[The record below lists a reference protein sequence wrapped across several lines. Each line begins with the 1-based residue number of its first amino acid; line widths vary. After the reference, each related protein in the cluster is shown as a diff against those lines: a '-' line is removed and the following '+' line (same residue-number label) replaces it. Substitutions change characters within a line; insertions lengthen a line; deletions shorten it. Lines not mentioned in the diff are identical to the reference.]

1 MSAKMPLEE
10 LSNSKA
16 HFYDLFESL
25 TVKNFQVTK
34 FPEFRK
40 GLILGTGNINN
51 IIFLTEVCRK
61 SSNPNLTVVGGD
73 HLISELSRKQF
84 DSIEFI
90 KYSEAGLFLWKSNPI
105 WWEEVFKKNFDSIFF
120 YINQNS
126 LLGIQNILEILQF
139 SQTKVEIYFIDEEKK
154 LYQIS
159 QEDCEQ
165 ALNSISKIDKFTD
178 QESRNYLH
186 LHKKRNA
193 RLLFDGR
200 VLSENSRT
208 GIHRYANELLKVLP
222 SKISEIDIQIIGCQD
237 STIPEG
243 VAKIPVSLPLSD
255 HERAEKIVGISSTLE
270 QSDLI
275 FSPYFPVPRK
285 RKAKAILTI
294 HDLIP
299 LVHPEW
305 FTNPS
310 TINFFKNNLR
320 ESALH
325 ADKIIADSYCTK
337 SDIIKFYEIEDEKI
351 EVIHLAPSLIFK
363 NTAEWNPPLGKTI
376 PEIITKNRP
385 YFLSV
390 ATLEP
395 RKNLVRTIKAF
406 ELLREREKSLK
417 PALIL
422 VGKSGWKN
430 EELLETFHKS
440 KYNDSIFFT
449 GYLNNEDLISVYQHA
464 LAFIYPSLYEGFG
477 LPVLEAMSSGV
488 PVITS
493 NNSSLAEIATDAA
506 LCCDPYSVEEIAVSM
521 EKIAESQTLRQ
532 NLAALGIQRSNKFSW
547 EKTAKET
554 AKVLLSCLN

>member
-1 MSAKMPLEE
+1 MPLEE
-10 LSNSKA
+10 LTTSKA
-16 HFYDLFESL
+16 QIYDLFESL
-25 TVKNFQVTK
+25 SVKNFQVTK
-34 FPEFRK
+34 FPEFQK
-40 GLILGTGNINN
+40 GLILGTGNIKSV
-51 IIFLTEVCRK
+51 IFFSESCRK
-61 SSNPNLTVVGGD
+61 SSNSTLTLVGGD
-73 HLISELSRKQF
+73 HLIGELSRKQL
-84 DSIEFI
+84 DSIELI
-90 KYSEAGLFLWKSNPI
+90 KYSEAGLLLWQSNPI
-105 WWEEVFKKNFDSIFF
+105 WWQEVFKKNFDSIFF
-120 YINQNS
+120 YINQKS
-126 LLGIQNILEILQF
+126 LLGIQNILEILQH
-139 SQTKVEIYFIDEEKK
+139 SKTKAEIYFFDQKK
-154 LYQIS
+154 TLYQLS
-159 QEDCEQ
+159 QEDCGQ
-165 ALNSISKIDKFTD
+165 ALKSISKIDRLTEKEITC
-178 QESRNYLH
+178 YTH
-186 LHKKRNA
+186 LHEKRKA

-200 VLSENSRT
+200 VLSENSIT
-208 GIHRYANELLKVLP
+208 GIHRYANELLKALP

-243 VAKIPVSLPLSD
+243 VTKIPISLPLSD
-255 HERAEKIVGISSTLE
+255 HERAEKIVGLSSTLE

-275 FSPYFPVPRK
+275 YSPYYPVPRK

-305 FTNPS
+305 FDNPS
-310 TINFFKNNLR
+310 TLRFFEKNLR
-320 ESALH
+320 ESAKCV
-325 ADKIIADSYCTK
+325 DKIIADSHCTK
-337 SDIIKFYEIEDEKI
+337 RDILKFYDIEEEKV
-351 EVIHLAPSLIFK
+351 EVIHLAPSSIFK
-363 NTAEWNPPLGKTI
+363 NTQDCNFPFNNDTPKIVSE
-376 PEIITKNRP
+376 NRP

-406 ELLREREKSLK
+406 ELFRDSEKNLEA
-417 PALIL
+417 ALLL

-430 EELLETFHKS
+430 EELLKTFNNSRYK
-440 KYNDSIFFT
+440 DSIFFT
-449 GYLNNEDLISVYQHA
+449 GYLSDKALISVYQQA

-506 LCCDPYSVEEIAVSM
+506 LCCDPYSVEEIAVSI
-521 EKIAESQTLRQ
+521 ERIAESQTLRQ